1 MGNWGFRRVC
11 KYVRKE
17 LYQAR
22 LFMLSHTMSWK
33 VDGEGKQ
40 ETQNQ
45 KKLGPGTLALTKMW
59 MNLREERHHQVF
71 GLRIWRL

>member
-1 MGNWGFRRVC
+1 
-11 KYVRKE
+11 
-17 LYQAR
+17 
-22 LFMLSHTMSWK
+22 MLSHTMSWK